1 MAVRLL
7 EMRRVLRPT
16 GSIYLHCDPTASHYI
31 KAVMDAIFGWKNF
44 RSEIIWK
51 RTSGHSDSK
60 TLGSVHDTILYY
72 TKEDKFTYNQ
82 QHIQYDKDYVMQRYK
97 HKDPDGR
104 RWMDDNLTAK
114 GLSGGGYEY
123 EYKGRRS
130 IWRVSPEKMKELDTD
145 NRLYF
150 TSKGGIR
157 IKRYLDEMR
166 GLPINDVW
174 IDISP
179 INSRAKERIGY
190 PTQKPSSLYER
201 MIKASSNEGDIV
213 LDPFAGCATT
223 LVAAEKLKRQWIGMD
238 IWERA
243 HEVVVERLRSEVG
256 LFGEVHLKNE
266 PPERTDEGDDA
277 APFLRV
283 KERIREP
290 EGKKMSRAEM
300 YEFLLTQYGPRCQGC
315 DRVFDDPRY
324 LELDHNTPRSDG
336 SMNHITNRILICGPC
351 NKLKSNQYTLSGL
364 RRQNKKLGYMV

>member
-1 MAVRLL
+1 M
-7 EMRRVLRPT
+7 
-16 GSIYLHCDPTASHYI
+16 
-31 KAVMDAIFGWKNF
+31 
-44 RSEIIWK
+44 
-51 RTSGHSDSK
+51 
-60 TLGSVHDTILYY
+60 
-72 TKEDKFTYNQ
+72 
-82 QHIQYDKDYVMQRYK
+82 
-97 HKDPDGR
+97 
-104 RWMDDNLTAK
+104 
-114 GLSGGGYEY
+114 
-123 EYKGRRS
+123 
-130 IWRVSPEKMKELDTD
+130 SPEKMKELDTD